1 MKHDI
6 EQYYETVLGITR
18 EAGKIIKEGI
28 ARTKNVDTKLG
39 SWDLVTQYDR
49 RVEKVLVAEISKKF
63 PSHKFIAEET
73 NSEQKTT
80 PELTSAPT
88 WVIDPIDGTT
98 NFVHGFHLTCISIA
112 LSIEKEVVIGIVYN
126 PILEQMFTAIK
137 GRGAYLNNKRIYTSK
152 VEELCQSMVCLESS
166 FACIPSLRDS
176 IMKRTEACI
185 KVAHGIRVLGS
196 AALALCYV
204 AMGVAEAYH
213 IDGLQCWDVAA
224 GALIVREAGGVVLD
238 STGGI
243 FDMMSHRILACGTK
257 TLAEELV
264 MLFKKADASLITNN
278 NINHI

>member
-1 MKHDI
+1 MKHDVD
-6 EQYYETVLGITR
+6 QYFETVLGITR
-18 EAGKIIKEGI
+18 DAGKIIKEGI

-49 RVEKVLVAEISKKF
+49 RVENVLMKEISKKF

-73 NSEQKTT
+73 NAEQKAT
-80 PELTSAPT
+80 PELTNAPT
-88 WVIDPIDGTT
+88 WIIDPIDGTT

-112 LSIEKEVVIGIVYN
+112 LSIEKEVVIGIIYN
-126 PILEQMFTAIK
+126 PILDQLFTAIK
-137 GRGAYLNNKRIYTSK
+137 GQGAHLNNQRINASQ
-152 VEELCQSMVCLESS
+152 VEELCKSMVCLESS
-166 FACIPSLRDS
+166 FACIPSLKDS
-176 IMKRTEACI
+176 IMKRTEACV

-224 GALIVREAGGVVLD
+224 GALIVREAGGIVLD
-238 STGGI
+238 STGGT

-257 TLAEELV
+257 KLAEELV
-264 MLFKKADASLITNN
+264 ILFKKADASIIKI
-278 NINHI
+278 NINNG

>member
-1 MKHDI
+1 MKHDVD
-6 EQYYETVLGITR
+6 QYYEAVASIAR
-18 EAGKIIKEGI
+18 EAGK
-28 ARTKNVDTKLG
+28 TKNVDTKLG

-63 PSHKFIAEET
+63 PSHKFIAEEN

-80 PELTSAPT
+80 PELTASPT
-88 WVIDPIDGTT
+88 WIIDPIDGTT

-112 LSIEKEVVIGIVYN
+112 LSIEKEVVLGIIYN
-126 PILEQMFTAIK
+126 PVLDEMYSAIK
-137 GRGAYLNNKRIYTSK
+137 GHGAYVNNKRLTASK
-152 VEELCQSMVCLESS
+152 VEDPSNSMICLESS

-196 AALALCYV
+196 AAMALCYV
-204 AMGVAEAYH
+204 ASGIADAYH

-238 STGGI
+238 SSGGT
-243 FDMMSHRILACGTK
+243 FDMMSHRILASGTK
-257 TLAEELV
+257 KLADELV
-264 MLFKKADASLITNN
+264 ILFKKADASIISN
-278 NINHI
+278 NINHV